1 MLGRMAEIAAEM
13 DPGRRFVATSPSGPR
28 FGASRERFG
37 EGVHW
42 DVHGPWHVEGDLE
55 GEYRQYWEDNDAL
68 FHSEIGVASASP
80 APLIREYK
88 GTLPETPGTKE
99 NPLWRR
105 TAWWVEWPVF
115 VDEHGREPA
124 DLDEYVTW
132 SQERQRRALAMA
144 ATSAKRRFPRCGGFL
159 VWMGHDS
166 FPCTANT
173 SVIDFHGELKPAA
186 KELGRIYR
194 KGVEQ

>member
-1 MLGRMAEIAAEM
+1 
-13 DPGRRFVATSPSGPR
+13 
-28 FGASRERFG
+28 
-37 EGVHW
+37 
-42 DVHGPWHVEGDLE
+42 
-55 GEYRQYWEDNDAL
+55 
-68 FHSEIGVASASP
+68 
-80 APLIREYK
+80 
-88 GTLPETPGTKE
+88 
-99 NPLWRR
+99 
-105 TAWWVEWPVF
+105 VEWPVF